1 MYSPV
6 VCLVS
11 IILIIIPPFLVNFYF
26 FHRFNKRSSFTTF
39 NGGPNGKM
47 GNCTKAEGSAAQQRK
62 VVSSMGNY
70 TTAEGSEAQQ
80 RKVVSSMGNCTTA
93 ETSTAETSKAEFSI
107 ILYDGVTGE
116 EYRVVVANQKDA
128 VWSTVNKECSE
139 RARRARKITYG
150 GMEIF
155 ETQTWEQLGIADD
168 ATVIVETEK
177 KQETV

>member
-1 MYSPV
+1 
-6 VCLVS
+6 
-11 IILIIIPPFLVNFYF
+11 
-26 FHRFNKRSSFTTF
+26 
-39 NGGPNGKM
+39 M
-47 GNCTKAEGSAAQQRK
+47 GNCTTAEGSAAQQRK
-62 VVSSMGNY
+62 VVSSMENY

-93 ETSTAETSKAEFSI
+93 ETSTSETSKAEFSI

-139 RARRARKITYG
+139 RARRAKKITFG
-150 GMEIF
+150 GTDIF
-155 ETQTWEQLGIADD
+155 ETQTWEQLGITDD